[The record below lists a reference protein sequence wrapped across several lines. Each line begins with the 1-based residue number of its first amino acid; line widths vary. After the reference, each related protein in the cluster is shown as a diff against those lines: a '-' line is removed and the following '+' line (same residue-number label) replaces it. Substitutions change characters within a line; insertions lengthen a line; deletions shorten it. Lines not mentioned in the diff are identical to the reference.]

1 VDKIKAK
8 AKVVPTG
15 RFATEVGFEPTHA
28 LHIGLAGQRLN
39 HSAILPP
46 LRRLNGASLFPFFNQ
61 DENKTLKQ
69 KSCPTGRFAT
79 EVGFEPT
86 HALHIGLAG
95 QRLNHSAILPPLRR
109 YLSMFL

>member
-1 VDKIKAK
+1 MTCTKQVPVGKNVVDKIKAK
-8 AKVVPTG
+8 VAPTG

-46 LRRLNGASLFPFFNQ
+46 LRRLNVASLFSFFNQ

-69 KSCPTGRFAT
+69 KVCPTGRLRQKWDSNPRMHCT
-79 EVGFEPT
+79 
-86 HALHIGLAG
+86 LA
-95 QRLNHSAILPPLRR
+95 
-109 YLSMFL
+109 